1 MALAYLL
8 SPTFQVENSAGKPAT
23 GGYIEVYV
31 AGSRDPYYCYS
42 NWEGVLHPFKIPL
55 DSLGSN
61 VVLADSAGT
70 YDVYVYNRYGSL
82 LMSRYNVKPG
92 AGGGA
97 GGGAITS
104 SDGSIDV
111 TQTAYG
117 YDLKVNGQD
126 ASVLRASAS
135 DLVEDGQFTFSE
147 LVRDGNHVY
156 VDNNGKIRLEDGW
169 FHYDITARVKWED
182 ASLSNTETH
191 VQLYTTL
198 NSDIIPFDC
207 TYEHEDTLHLHGE
220 LKNTTGGSQFVV
232 GVQGIPSG
240 MVVELVDCGIFAITG
255 HGSSA
260 DYEAG
265 EGIVINDHEISIDP
279 SVVQE
284 KLTPGD
290 YVEITEQNV
299 INVTGLQPSGD
310 YLPESASSQ
319 FMPITASGGL
329 FTGVQTDTSLTGVGI
344 SGNELGLNTAILTGY
359 QPSGD
364 YVYNSSFTSY
374 TANIDSSITNINN
387 NITSIQ
393 NDITNIESSISG
405 LTGTYVEQSSFTGY
419 TASAETSF
427 VHTGDMT
434 AYQPSGNYQTA
445 GDYVSSSDLSAYQ
458 LTADMTGYLPES
470 ASSEFMPATATGLFS
485 GVETDSTLTGNGLS
499 GSALGVV
506 KRELDFDAPLQ
517 TALSGDTAHVS
528 LDTAFLS
535 DYQTTSAM
543 SAYATTGDLSAKLD
557 ATASSLFQPSG
568 NYQTAGDYVSS
579 SELADYQ
586 PTSSMSAY
594 QLTADMTGYLPESA
608 SSEFMPATATGLFT
622 GVETDSTL
630 TGNGLPGSELG
641 VVNRDLEFDSPL
653 QTSLSGDTAHVSLDT
668 AFMSGYQPTSA
679 MSAYATTG
687 DLSAKL
693 DATASSLF
701 QPSGNYASSS
711 ELSAYQLTADMTG
724 YLPESASSEFMPA
737 TATGLFTGVETD
749 LTLTGNGLSGSA
761 LGVVK
766 RELEFSE
773 PLSTSVS
780 GNTAT
785 VSLDTSFVSS
795 YQPTSSMSAYQL
807 TADMTGYLPESA
819 SSQFMPSTAN
829 PFTGVETDS
838 TLTGNGLSG
847 SALGVVNRD
856 LEFDSPLQTSL
867 SGDTAHVSL
876 ETSFMSGYQPTSAM
890 SAYQTTAGMSAYQPS
905 GNYQTA
911 GNYVS
916 SSELSNYQETS
927 GMSAYQETSGMSAY
941 LPYSAINIVE
951 V

>member
-1 MALAYLL
+1 MLSYLL
-8 SPTFQVENSAGKPAT
+8 DPAFQIVNTAGRPLT
-23 GGYIEVYV
+23 GGAYIEVYI
-31 AGSRDPYYCYS
+31 AGSRDKYYCYS
-42 NWEGVLHPFKIPL
+42 DFNGTLHPFQIPL

-61 VVLADSAGT
+61 VVLADTTHS

-82 LMSRYNVKPG
+82 LMSRYNVHPG
-92 AGGGA
+92 QGSGGG
-97 GGGAITS
+97 GGTITS

-111 TQTAYG
+111 TPTPSG

-126 ASVLRASAS
+126 ASVLRAGAT
-135 DLVEDGQFTFSE
+135 DLTEDGQFVFSE
-147 LVRDGNHVY
+147 LVRDGDHVY
-156 VDNNGKIRLEDGW
+156 VDNNGKIRMEDGW

-182 ASLSNTETH
+182 ASLSNTESH

-260 DYEAG
+260 EYEAG
-265 EGIVINDHEISIDP
+265 EGIVIDDHEISIDP

-329 FTGVQTDTSLTGVGI
+329 FTGVETDTSLTGVGI

-374 TANIDSSITNINN
+374 TANIDSSITTINN

-470 ASSEFMPATATGLFS
+470 ASSEFMPATATGLFT

-506 KRELDFDAPLQ
+506 KRELEFDSPLQ

-535 DYQTTSAM
+535 DYQPTSAM
-543 SAYATTGDLSAKLD
+543 SAYATTGDLSSKLD
-557 ATASSLFQPSG
+557 ATASSLF
-568 NYQTAGDYVSS
+568 
-579 SELADYQ
+579 Q

-608 SSEFMPATATGLFT
+608 SSEFMPSSATGLFT
-622 GVETDSTL
+622 GVVTDSSLSGNGLSSSPLGVSSTELVFNAPLSTSVSGDTAYVDLDTGFVSSFQPTSAMSDYQTTAGMSAYATTGDLADYQPTSSMSSYQTTADMSAYQPSGNYQTAGDYVSSSDLADYQTTAGMSAYQPSGNYQTAGDYVSSSDLADYQTTAGMSAYQPSGNYQTAGDYVSSSDLADYQPTSSMSAYQLTADMSGYLPESASSQFMPATANPFTGVATDLTL
-630 TGNGLPGSELG
+630 TGNGLSGSALG
-641 VVNRDLEFDSPL
+641 VNKRELEFDSPL

-679 MSAYATTG
+679 MSAY
-687 DLSAKL
+687 
-693 DATASSLF
+693 
-701 QPSGNYASSS
+701 
-711 ELSAYQLTADMTG
+711 
-724 YLPESASSEFMPA
+724 
-737 TATGLFTGVETD
+737 
-749 LTLTGNGLSGSA
+749 
-761 LGVVK
+761 
-766 RELEFSE
+766 
-773 PLSTSVS
+773 
-780 GNTAT
+780 
-785 VSLDTSFVSS
+785 
-795 YQPTSSMSAYQL
+795 
-807 TADMTGYLPESA
+807 
-819 SSQFMPSTAN
+819 
-829 PFTGVETDS
+829 
-838 TLTGNGLSG
+838 
-847 SALGVVNRD
+847 
-856 LEFDSPLQTSL
+856 
-867 SGDTAHVSL
+867 
-876 ETSFMSGYQPTSAM
+876 
-890 SAYQTTAGMSAYQPS
+890 QPS

-911 GNYVS
+911 GDYVS
-916 SSELSNYQETS
+916 SSELANYQETS

>member
-23 GGYIEVYV
+23 GGYIETYI
-31 AGSRDPYYCYS
+31 AGSRDKYYCYS
-42 NWEGVLHPFKIPL
+42 DFNGTLHPFQIPL

-61 VVLADSAGT
+61 VVLADTTHS

-82 LMSRYNVKPG
+82 LMSRYNVHPG
-92 AGGGA
+92 QGSGGG
-97 GGGAITS
+97 GGTITS

-111 TQTAYG
+111 TPTPSG

-126 ASVLRASAS
+126 ASVLRAGAT
-135 DLVEDGQFTFSE
+135 DLTEDGQFTFSE
-147 LVRDGNHVY
+147 LVRDGDHVY
-156 VDNNGKIRLEDGW
+156 VDNNGKIRMEDGW

-182 ASLSNTETH
+182 ASLSNTESH

-220 LKNTTGGSQFVV
+220 VKNTTGGSQFVV

-240 MVVELVDCGIFAITG
+240 MVIELVDCGIFAITG

-260 DYEAG
+260 EYEAG
-265 EGIVINDHEISIDP
+265 EGIVIDDHEISIDP

-344 SGNELGLNTAILTGY
+344 SGNELGLNTSILTGY

-374 TANIDSSITNINN
+374 TANIDSSITTINN

-470 ASSEFMPATATGLFS
+470 ASSEFMPITASGGLFT
-485 GVETDSTLTGNGLS
+485 GVETDSTLTGNGLH
-499 GSALGVV
+499 GSELGVV
-506 KRELDFDAPLQ
+506 KRELEFDSPLQ

-535 DYQTTSAM
+535 D
-543 SAYATTGDLSAKLD
+543 
-557 ATASSLFQPSG
+557 
-568 NYQTAGDYVSS
+568 
-579 SELADYQ
+579 
-586 PTSSMSAY
+586 
-594 QLTADMTGYLPESA
+594 
-608 SSEFMPATATGLFT
+608 
-622 GVETDSTL
+622 
-630 TGNGLPGSELG
+630 
-641 VVNRDLEFDSPL
+641 
-653 QTSLSGDTAHVSLDT
+653 
-668 AFMSGYQPTSA
+668 YQPTSA

-711 ELSAYQLTADMTG
+711 DLSAYQLTADM
-724 YLPESASSEFMPA
+724 S
-737 TATGLFTGVETD
+737 
-749 LTLTGNGLSGSA
+749 
-761 LGVVK
+761 
-766 RELEFSE
+766 
-773 PLSTSVS
+773 
-780 GNTAT
+780 
-785 VSLDTSFVSS
+785 
-795 YQPTSSMSAYQL
+795 
-807 TADMTGYLPESA
+807 GYLPESA
-819 SSQFMPSTAN
+819 SSQFMPSSATGL
-829 PFTGVETDS
+829 FTGVVTDDS
-838 TLTGNGLSG
+838 LSGNGLS
-847 SALGVVNRD
+847 SSPLGVSSTELVFNA
-856 LEFDSPLQTSL
+856 PLSTSV
-867 SGDTAHVSL
+867 SGDTAYVDLDTGFASGFQPA
-876 ETSFMSGYQPTSAM
+876 SAMSEYQTTAAMSAYATTGDLANYQPTSSM
-890 SAYQTTAGMSAYQPS
+890 SSYQTVADMTAYQPSGNYQTAGNYVSSSELADYQTTAGMSAYQPS

-916 SSELSNYQETS
+916 SSDLVDYQTTAGMSAYQPSGNYQTAGDYVSSSDLADYQPTSSMSAYQLTADMSGYLPESASSQFMPSTANPFTGVETDLTLTGNGLSGSALGVLKREIEFDSPLQTSLSGDTAHVSLETSFISGYQPTSAMSAYQTVDGMSAYQPSGNYQTAGDYVSSSELSNYQPTSSMGAYQETS

>member
-61 VVLADSAGT
+61 VVLADAAGT
-70 YDVYVYNRYGSL
+70 YDVYIYNRYGSL

-92 AGGGA
+92 SGSGSGGGV
-97 GGGAITS
+97 ITS

-111 TQTAYG
+111 TQTPSG
-117 YDLKVNGQD
+117 YDLKVNGQE

-135 DLVEDGQFTFSE
+135 DLVEDGQFVFSE
-147 LVRDGNHVY
+147 LVRDGDHVY

-255 HGSSA
+255 HGTSA
-260 DYEAG
+260 EYEAG
-265 EGIVINDHEISIDP
+265 EGIVIDDHEISIDP

-344 SGNELGLNTAILTGY
+344 SGNELGLNTAVLTGY

-405 LTGTYVEQSSFTGY
+405 LTGTYVEQSAFTGY

-470 ASSEFMPATATGLFS
+470 ASSEFMPITASGGLFT
-485 GVETDSTLTGNGLS
+485 GVETDSSLTGNGLP
-499 GSALGVV
+499 GSELGVV
-506 KRELDFDAPLQ
+506 KRELEFDSPLQ

-535 DYQTTSAM
+535 DYQTTAGM
-543 SAYATTGDLSAKLD
+543 SAYATTGDLA
-557 ATASSLFQPSG
+557 
-568 NYQTAGDYVSS
+568 N
-579 SELADYQ
+579 YQ

-594 QLTADMTGYLPESA
+594 QSA
-608 SSEFMPATATGLFT
+608 
-622 GVETDSTL
+622 
-630 TGNGLPGSELG
+630 
-641 VVNRDLEFDSPL
+641 
-653 QTSLSGDTAHVSLDT
+653 GDYV
-668 AFMSGYQPTSA
+668 
-679 MSAYATTG
+679 
-687 DLSAKL
+687 
-693 DATASSLF
+693 
-701 QPSGNYASSS
+701 SSS
-711 ELSAYQLTADMTG
+711 DLSAYQLTADMTG

-737 TATGLFTGVETD
+737 TATGLFTGVVTDDSLSGNGLSSSPLGVYSTELIFNAPLSTSMSGDTAYVDLDTGFASGFQPASAMSAYQLTADMSGYLPESASSQFMPSTANPFTGVETD

-766 RELEFSE
+766 RELEF
-773 PLSTSVS
+773 
-780 GNTAT
+780 
-785 VSLDTSFVSS
+785 DT
-795 YQPTSSMSAYQL
+795 
-807 TADMTGYLPESA
+807 
-819 SSQFMPSTAN
+819 
-829 PFTGVETDS
+829 
-838 TLTGNGLSG
+838 
-847 SALGVVNRD
+847 
-856 LEFDSPLQTSL
+856 PLQTAL

-876 ETSFMSGYQPTSAM
+876 DTAFMSGYQPTSAM
-890 SAYQTTAGMSAYQPS
+890 SAYQPS

-911 GNYVS
+911 GDYVS
-916 SSELSNYQETS
+916 SSELANYQETS